1 MFKNRE
7 AAGRRLAEEIAALG
21 LADPVVLALP
31 RGGTPVAAAIAR
43 RLDAPLDVVLVRKL
57 GAPHQPELA
66 VGAMVDGD
74 TPDIVLNEDVVT
86 ALALPQSY
94 IDHAIATA
102 RAEIQDRRRRYAAE
116 RPRVSCEGR
125 TAIIVDDGLAT
136 GATMRAAVQGVRRRK
151 PATIVVAVPVA
162 ARETLAMMAHHAD
175 RVVCLEAPE
184 PFHAISQ
191 FYRHFEQVDE
201 STVIGLLAA
210 AASRA

>member
-7 AAGRRLAEEIAALG
+7 AAGRRLAGEIAALG

-31 RGGTPVAAAIAR
+31 RGGLPVAAAIAR
-43 RLDAPLDVVLVRKL
+43 RLGAPLDVVLVRKL

-66 VGAMVDGD
+66 VGAVVDGD
-74 TPDIVLNEDVVT
+74 TLDVVLNDDVVE

-94 IDHAIATA
+94 IDHAVQVA
-102 RAEIQDRRRRYAAE
+102 RAEIEDRRRRYAAE

-125 TAIIVDDGLAT
+125 TAVIVDDGLAT
-136 GATMRAAVQGVRRRK
+136 GATMRAAVQGVRRRR
-151 PATIVVAVPVA
+151 PSAIVVAVPVA
-162 ARETLAMMAHHAD
+162 ARETLAMMERHAD

-201 STVIGLLAA
+201 NTVIELLTE

>member
-21 LADPVVLALP
+21 LADPVILALP

-43 RLDAPLDVVLVRKL
+43 RLGAPLDIVLVRKL

-66 VGAMVDGD
+66 VGAIVDGD
-74 TPDIVLNEDVVT
+74 VLDVVLNDDVVS

-94 IDHAIATA
+94 IDHAVQAA
-102 RAEIQDRRRRYAAE
+102 QAEIEDRRRRYAAE

-125 TAIIVDDGLAT
+125 TAVIVDDGLAT
-136 GATMRAAVQGVRRRK
+136 GATMRAAVQGVRRRC
-151 PATIVVAVPVA
+151 PAAIVVAVPVA
-162 ARETLAMMAHHAD
+162 ARETLAMMERYAD

-201 STVIGLLAA
+201 NTVIDLLAA
-210 AASRA
+210 AAPRA